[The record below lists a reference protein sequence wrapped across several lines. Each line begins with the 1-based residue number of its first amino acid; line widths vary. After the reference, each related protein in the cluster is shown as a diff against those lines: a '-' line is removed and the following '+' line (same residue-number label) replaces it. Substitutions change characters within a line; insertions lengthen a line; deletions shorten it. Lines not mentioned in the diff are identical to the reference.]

1 MPPIDRLFGI
11 HAVSAALEAG
21 RPLDR
26 VLIARGAGGPRV
38 QAVVDACRQ
47 QGVPVRFEPRDRL
60 DKEARG
66 GVHQGVVAFGAARG
80 YLELADV
87 LAEAGPDALIL
98 VADGVE
104 DPHNLGAIIRS
115 AHAAGA
121 VALVTP
127 ERRAAGMTDT
137 VAKAAAGALE
147 FLPVARVKNVNRTLD
162 ELKAAEFWVYGL
174 DERGEETCWEV
185 DWTGRVA
192 LVLGAEGKGLHRLTA
207 EKCDRLV
214 RIPMQG
220 QVASLNVSVAAG
232 VALFEA
238 VRQRSVSKGTMQ
250 H

>member
-1 MPPIDRLFGI
+1 MDRLFGI
-11 HAVSAALEAG
+11 HAVTAALEAG

-26 VLIARGAGGPRV
+26 VLIARGAGGPRM
-38 QAVVDACRQ
+38 QAVIDACRQ
-47 QGVPVRFEPRDRL
+47 LGVPVRFEPRDRL

-66 GVHQGVVAFGAARG
+66 GVHQGVVAFGSARRAVD
-80 YLELADV
+80 LADI
-87 LAEAGPDALIL
+87 LEQAEDDALVV

-121 VALVTP
+121 VALITP
-127 ERRAAGMTDT
+127 ERRSVGMTDT

-147 FLPVARVKNVNRTLD
+147 FLPIARVKNINRALD
-162 ELKAAEFWVYGL
+162 DLKEAGFWVYGL
-174 DERGEETCWEV
+174 DERGEDTCWEI
-185 DWTGRVA
+185 DWRGKTA
-192 LVLGAEGKGLHRLTA
+192 LVLGAEGHGLHRLTA
-207 EKCDRLV
+207 EKCDRLA

-238 VRQRSVSKGTMQ
+238 VRQRSDAERKRQ
-250 H
+250 

>member
-1 MPPIDRLFGI
+1 MDRLFGI

-26 VLIARGAGGPRV
+26 VIIARGAGGPRM
-38 QAVVDACRQ
+38 QAVVDACRRL
-47 QGVPVRFEPRDRL
+47 GVPVRFEPRDRL

-66 GVHQGVVAFGAARG
+66 GVHQGIVAYGAARG
-80 YLELADV
+80 YLELADI
-87 LAEAGPDALIL
+87 LEQAGPDALL
-98 VADGVE
+98 VVADGVE
-104 DPHNLGAIIRS
+104 DPHNLGAIVRS

-121 VALVTP
+121 DAVVIP
-127 ERRAAGMTDT
+127 ERRAVGMTET

-147 FLPVARVKNVNRTLD
+147 FLPIVRVKNINRALD
-162 ELKAAEFWVYGL
+162 ELKEAELWVYGL
-174 DERGEETCWEV
+174 DERGEQTCWEI
-185 DWTGRVA
+185 DWKGRVA

-232 VALFEA
+232 IALFEA
-238 VRQRSVSKGTMQ
+238 VRQRSGIE
-250 H
+250 